1 MVLNLHE
8 GEIVIACSIAH
19 HSSNSLELVRS
30 SIAGSVNV
38 PKSRQLHLAP
48 ARGATT
54 LWAVPRMQCSD
65 PPCGGQDNSQAL
77 SSLVMHRKVTYQG
90 CFDQSG
96 IIASWSDIA
105 RLSCSRVTMAP
116 LRLAPPRS
124 APLRS
129 APPKSASLR
138 SAPPRSASL
147 RLAPLRIAPLRLALL
162 RLALLRSPSLRS
174 ALFRWVSLRLAL
186 PRLALRR
193 LAPPRSAPPSLAQ
206 LRWASLRSAPL
217 RSALYRLAT
226 LRWALLRS
234 APSRSIILL
243 PISIRP
249 DACRNWSTLFLRSLS
264 KRGRTVS
271 VRTRPILRTSSSG
284 FDSRNFSCSKS
295 SDSLS
300 I

>member
-1 MVLNLHE
+1 MIVNLHE
-8 GEIVIACSIAH
+8 EEIVIACSIAH

-77 SSLVMHRKVTYQG
+77 SSLVMHQKVTYQG

-105 RLSCSRVTMAP
+105 RLSCSGVTMAP
-116 LRLAPPRS
+116 LRLAPLRI
-124 APLRS
+124 APLRL
-129 APPKSASLR
+129 ALL
-138 SAPPRSASL
+138 RSASL
-147 RLAPLRIAPLRLALL
+147 RLAPPRIAPLRLALL

-186 PRLALRR
+186 PRLAL
-193 LAPPRSAPPSLAQ
+193 
-206 LRWASLRSAPL
+206 
-217 RSALYRLAT
+217 
-226 LRWALLRS
+226 LRS

-264 KRGRTVS
+264 KRGSTVS

-300 I
+300 M

>member
-1 MVLNLHE
+1 IVVNLHE
-8 GEIVIACSIAH
+8 EEIVIACSIAH

-129 APPKSASLR
+129 APPRSASLR

-147 RLAPLRIAPLRLALL
+147 RLAPLRIAPLRLALLRSASLRLAPPRIAPLRLALL

-193 LAPPRSAPPSLAQ
+193 LAPPRSAPPNLAQ
-206 LRWASLRSAPL
+206 LR
-217 RSALYRLAT
+217 
-226 LRWALLRS
+226 
-234 APSRSIILL
+234 
-243 PISIRP
+243 
-249 DACRNWSTLFLRSLS
+249 
-264 KRGRTVS
+264 
-271 VRTRPILRTSSSG
+271 
-284 FDSRNFSCSKS
+284 
-295 SDSLS
+295 
-300 I
+300 

>member
-1 MVLNLHE
+1 MIVNLHE
-8 GEIVIACSIAH
+8 EEIVIACSIAH

-124 APLRS
+124 APLRL
-129 APPKSASLR
+129 APP
-138 SAPPRSASL
+138 
-147 RLAPLRIAPLRLALL
+147 RIAPLRLALL

-193 LAPPRSAPPSLAQ
+193 LAPP
-206 LRWASLRSAPL
+206 
-217 RSALYRLAT
+217 
-226 LRWALLRS
+226 
-234 APSRSIILL
+234 
-243 PISIRP
+243 
-249 DACRNWSTLFLRSLS
+249 
-264 KRGRTVS
+264 
-271 VRTRPILRTSSSG
+271 
-284 FDSRNFSCSKS
+284 
-295 SDSLS
+295 
-300 I
+300 